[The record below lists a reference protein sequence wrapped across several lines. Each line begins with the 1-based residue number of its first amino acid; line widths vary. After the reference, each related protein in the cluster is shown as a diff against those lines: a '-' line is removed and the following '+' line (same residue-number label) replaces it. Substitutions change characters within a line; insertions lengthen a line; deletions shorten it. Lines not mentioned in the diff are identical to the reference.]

1 MTSLQREVLTVIET
15 CRATLAIPKRFRP
28 SIDAPTAST
37 ARAILD
43 KVKHQKPGDKN
54 LDIISMEAA
63 AGSWWT
69 LLFAMETLNRA
80 LLQNRPNHAP
90 QARRQVRV

>member
-1 MTSLQREVLTVIET
+1 MTSLQREVLAVVET
-15 CRATLAIPKRFRP
+15 CRATLAIPKRLRP
-28 SIDAPTAST
+28 SVDSPTVST

-43 KVKHQKPGDKN
+43 KAKHQRPHDEN
-54 LDIISMEAA
+54 LAIISMEVAA
-63 AGSWWT
+63 WSWWT

-80 LLQNRPNHAP
+80 LLQNRPNQAP

>member
-1 MTSLQREVLTVIET
+1 MTSLQQEVLTIIET
-15 CRATLAIPKRFRP
+15 CRATLAIPKKFRP
-28 SIDAPTAST
+28 SVDAPTASS

-43 KVKHQKPGDKN
+43 KAKHQRPDDKN
-54 LDIISMEAA
+54 LDIISREAA